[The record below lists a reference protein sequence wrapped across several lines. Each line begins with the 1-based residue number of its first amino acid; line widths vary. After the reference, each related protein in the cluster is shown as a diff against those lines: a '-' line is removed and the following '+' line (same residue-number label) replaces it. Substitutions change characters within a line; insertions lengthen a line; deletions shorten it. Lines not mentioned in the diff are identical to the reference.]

1 MDLLQNN
8 KNVTIRTKF
17 VESELLYIGNFRNIR
32 DLDIQ
37 DIPVDSGLYAIRIKD
52 INILPK
58 EFKYELYNRC
68 DNLLYVG
75 IATKNLRKRLWQDE
89 LHAKNPATF
98 FRSIGAMLNY
108 LPPKGSLFGKK
119 NGCNYKFSSEDKE
132 KIIMWMKSSL
142 LINFITCNDDLKTIE
157 KLIIKKYCPIINI
170 DHNPQPFKPLQKL
183 RKKCLDFARNQ
194 NM

>member
-98 FRSIGAMLNY
+98 FSFNWGYVEL
-108 LPPKGSLFGKK
+108 
-119 NGCNYKFSSEDKE
+119 SSSQRFIVWKE
-132 KIIMWMKSSL
+132 KWL
-142 LINFITCNDDLKTIE
+142 
-157 KLIIKKYCPIINI
+157 
-170 DHNPQPFKPLQKL
+170 
-183 RKKCLDFARNQ
+183 
-194 NM
+194 